1 MKGII
6 SAASAAALLAAAS
19 PALAQSNEITVGVTI
34 SATGP
39 AAALGIP
46 IKNTIELLPTE
57 IGGVKVKIIQLDDA
71 GDSDD
76 GDHQRPPP
84 DHRIQGRRAD
94 RLLDHAADDRR
105 LDGRQ

>member
-1 MKGII
+1 MI
-6 SAASAAALLAAAS
+6 SAASAAVLLAAAS

-57 IGGVKVKIIQLDDA
+57 IGGMKVKVIQLDDA
-71 GDSDD
+71 GDSTT
-76 GDHQRPPP
+76 
-84 DHRIQGRRAD
+84 ATTN
-94 RLLDHAADDRR
+94 ARR
-105 LDGRQ
+105 LITESKIDVLIGSSTTPPTIAVSTVAT